1 MAPNRKLQPTTE
13 DAVRALARRARR
25 FEADLLEEWSELAA
39 VREYERGQYRAAAE
53 AAALDDLRAR
63 HEPQRRLV

>member
-1 MAPNRKLQPTTE
+1 MRASRSTPTTE
-13 DAVRALARRARR
+13 DAIRALARRARR
-25 FEADLLEEWSELAA
+25 DEADLVEEWSERAA
-39 VREYERGQYRAAAE
+39 IREFDGGQYRAAAE